1 VRQHRIDAYATPIHD
16 WGAPPLIRPPGAT
29 MAKLPLPSA
38 LSFDGVQPAVRAPLA
53 FLMTLAFINWL
64 GFAAWAALLNNFTVE
79 MAGFAWKDMGI
90 TQSVREIPGFLAFT
104 AIFWFA
110 VMREQTL
117 AYVSLLLLGF
127 GIAITGYLP
136 TLTGVLI
143 TTFIMS
149 VGFHYFETVN
159 QSLQLQL
166 LPKADAPRLMSR
178 ITAAGAAAQFI
189 AYGSLVILGW
199 LAFTDYV
206 TIYLWLGL
214 VCMAATAAA
223 MAHFG
228 RFEGPVPQRKQI
240 VLRQRYWLYY
250 LLTFMSG
257 ARRQLFMA
265 FGGFLLVKSFG
276 YSLGNVALLM
286 LMTAALTTLTAPYM
300 GQFIATL
307 GERRT
312 IAIENAVLIA
322 VFAGYAMTTSP
333 TVAGALFILDGVFFT
348 LLLAQRTYFQ
358 KIGDAADMAPT
369 AAVAFTINHI
379 AAVALP
385 VTFGLIGMI
394 NPSIIFWL
402 GVVIASTSLCLSF
415 LVPDDPGPGNET
427 IFAAPR
433 LQPAE

>member
-1 VRQHRIDAYATPIHD
+1 MP
-16 WGAPPLIRPPGAT
+16 
-29 MAKLPLPSA
+29 KLPLPAA
-38 LSFDGVQPAVRAPLA
+38 LSLDGVDVQVRAPLL

-64 GFAAWAALLNNFTVE
+64 GFAAWMALLNNFTVE

-117 AYVSLLLLGF
+117 AYVSLLLLGL

-159 QSLQLQL
+159 QSLQMQL
-166 LPKADAPRLMSR
+166 LPKKDAPRLMSR
-178 ITAAGAAAQFI
+178 IAAAGAAAQFV

-199 LAFTDYV
+199 LTFKDYV
-206 TIYLWLGL
+206 TIYLGLGL
-214 VCMAATAAA
+214 ICMGATALA
-223 MAHFG
+223 MVLFG

-240 VLRQRYWLYY
+240 VLRSRYWLYY

-276 YSLGNVALLM
+276 YSLADIALLM
-286 LMTAALTTLTAPYM
+286 LVTAALTTATAPMM
-300 GQFIATL
+300 GHLIATL

-312 IAIENAVLIA
+312 IAIENAVLVA
-322 VFAGYAMTTSP
+322 VFAGYALTTSP
-333 TVAGALFILDGVFFT
+333 AVAGLLFMIDGVFFT

-385 VTFGLIGMI
+385 VMFGMLGMI
-394 NPSIIFWL
+394 NPAIIFWL
-402 GVVIASTSLCLSF
+402 GVLIAGISFCLSF
-415 LVPDDPGPGNET
+415 MVPDDPGPGNET
-427 IFAAPR
+427 IFSAPR
-433 LQPAE
+433 LQPAA